1 MRLFPSFGGAAARL
15 KLDLRYIWVGLKD
28 YLRELPA
35 EEGPL
40 QKRARSQALSLP
52 MRAVSGVLGVLVL
65 ALVAKAASPLM
76 TLGNVDLFTTGVFW
90 LFAAFA
96 MGVLVVL
103 PLYVSI
109 RCYRFVAQLHARG
122 KAICEAKARA
132 S

>member
-1 MRLFPSFGGAAARL
+1 MKPFPSFGGTAAKI

-28 YLRELPA
+28 YLKALPA

-40 QKRARSQALSLP
+40 QKRAHSQALSLP

-76 TLGNVDLFTTGVFW
+76 TLGNVDLFTTGVSW

-96 MGVLVVL
+96 LGVIVVL
-103 PLYVSI
+103 PLYVI
-109 RCYRFVAQLHARG
+109 RRCYRFVAQLHARG
-122 KAICEAKARA
+122 KAICEAEARA
-132 S
+132 D